1 MTHKELDLAEP
12 VTDAAEVKDS
22 SLTDAE
28 ASANTQDSKEIMN
41 EPKDSI
47 DTSTDETVEVST
59 NEVNDEA
66 PVAESTQETPVST
79 TTEPT
84 AVDTTTDEPA
94 TAALDT
100 TTVEPA
106 ASDEV
111 EAPIENVAI
120 TTDADVATEE
130 TSKPV
135 LGEDESPMEE
145 IVVSNDPTVMVE
157 VSPKPV
163 EPDEAVIEELPQ
175 TVDLIEDEATVPH
188 GEEADYST
196 FSKKDFVDLGEKL
209 LASIKAEGV
218 SISDVKN
225 ADNVMKEIKPI
236 FDDLKARDKSEAL
249 KKYIA
254 DNGNNE
260 GFDFK
265 NDNYIVRFESLYAQI
280 RDAKNSFFQKIERQK
295 EDYFERKTNLLQRLR
310 EIVEQEEQGGSKNNW
325 QEFKKLQEDWKAA
338 GNVNSPHN
346 TSLWSAYNALVD
358 RYFSIRHIQNELKD
372 LDRKKNLTAK
382 TEIVERIEGI
392 ANTLGESGLSNTTLR
407 QANDLLEEYKHIGP
421 AQRDAQD
428 ELWKRLKA
436 AFDIIHNKRREQSSQ
451 AGALQEEIFLAK
463 TRLVEN
469 LKPYIQFNTD
479 SINEWNA
486 KTKEI
491 LAIQDQWNGIKG
503 AMPKEK
509 GKDISREFW
518 SSLKTF
524 FRNKG
529 EFFNKLEAE
538 RESNLKAKTSLC
550 EQVEVLL
557 ESGDFSPANTDRVVE
572 LQKTWKTIGHVPE
585 KFKDKIYDRF
595 KKACDA
601 FFNGK
606 RAKGNEVEKEYEANL
621 QQKIAL
627 CEEIEASAKAG
638 EADLSKLSG
647 FKSRYNE
654 IGFVPRKEM
663 QNIQRRFVDAI
674 NAYVKASSGV
684 SGTEKE
690 KMLLQNEVDV
700 TFKGDKGNSKELD
713 KKEND
718 IRRKMKK
725 LEDDINLWQNNI
737 EFFARSKN
745 ASAVRAEYEDKIKG
759 AEKELADLKQK
770 LKIIVAAN

>member
-41 EPKDSI
+41 ELKDSI
-47 DTSTDETVEVST
+47 DTSTDEPVEDST
-59 NEVNDEA
+59 KEVKDEA
-66 PVAESTQETPVST
+66 PVAESPQETPAST
-79 TTEPT
+79 ATEPT
-84 AVDTTTDEPA
+84 IVDTSAIDTSIEEPA
-94 TAALDT
+94 TPALDIVDT
-100 TTVEPA
+100 
-106 ASDEV
+106 
-111 EAPIENVAI
+111 PIENVAI
-120 TTDADVATEE
+120 TTNPEAATDE

-163 EPDEAVIEELPQ
+163 KPEEAVAEELPQ
-175 TVDLIEDEATVPH
+175 TVDLIEDETPVLT
-188 GEEADYST
+188 GDEVDYSN

-209 LASIKAEGV
+209 LASIKSEGV

-236 FDDLKARDKSEAL
+236 FDDLKAREKSEAL

-254 DNGNNE
+254 DNGGNE
-260 GFDFK
+260 GFEFK
-265 NDNYIVRFESLYAQI
+265 NDNYVVRFESLSAQI

-325 QEFKKLQEDWKAA
+325 QEFKKLQEDWKSA

-346 TSLWSAYNALVD
+346 TSLWSAFNALVD

-382 TEIVERIEGI
+382 TEIVERIEAI
-392 ANTLGESGLSNTTLR
+392 AGTLEDSGLSNTTLR

-421 AQRDAQD
+421 AQREAQD

-451 AGALQEEIFLAK
+451 AGVLQEEIYQAK
-463 TRLVEN
+463 SRLVEN

-529 EFFNKLEAE
+529 DFFNKLEAE

-627 CEEIEASAKAG
+627 CEEIEAAAKAG
-638 EADLSKLSG
+638 EADLSKLAG

-684 SGTEKE
+684 SGSEKE

-700 TFKGDKGNSKELD
+700 TLKGDKGNSKELD

-725 LEDDINLWQNNI
+725 LEDDINLWENNI

-745 ASAVRAEYEDKIKG
+745 AAAVRAEYEEKIKG
-759 AEKELADLKQK
+759 AEKELAEMKQK